1 MKIYKT
7 KKYKSWIRI
16 RNHLDITTT
25 TKKNNEKIVQYVQRP
40 NESGAKRKTTITLKL
55 KQVCATLRQQ
65 VHTGIAMVYTRIQS
79 HIAAYLHKKYIKS
92 LYVFR

>member
-1 MKIYKT
+1 MKIYRQ

-16 RNHLDITTT
+16 RNYLDITTT
-25 TKKNNEKIVQYVQRP
+25 TTTKKKVQYVQRP
-40 NESGAKRKTTITLKL
+40 NESGAKRKTTVTLKL

-79 HIAAYLHKKYIKS
+79 HIAAYLNKKILKNDNN
-92 LYVFR
+92 